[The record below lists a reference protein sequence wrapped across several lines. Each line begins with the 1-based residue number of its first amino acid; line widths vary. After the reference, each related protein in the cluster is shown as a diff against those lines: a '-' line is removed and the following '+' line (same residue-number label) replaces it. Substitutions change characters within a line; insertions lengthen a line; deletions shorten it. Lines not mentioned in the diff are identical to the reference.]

1 MHTQF
6 TQWLRALGLPSWF
19 VSPRDGDERNM
30 TRGMLDGFGVGMVEG
45 VRIFIPVLFTRLGAD
60 PLIIGLL
67 SSMPAIAG
75 IFLAIPLGMLINK
88 SNNVI
93 PWYAWS
99 RLLLFLS
106 YPIIAFIPLF
116 TDASTAILL
125 MLVVVAL
132 STLPQT
138 ALTLVFNVVMGS
150 IINITRRYFLM
161 SLRWSIL
168 GVCNGIAVFVAG
180 RYLTS
185 HADASGNATLTAY
198 ATVIGVASIFT
209 IFAFFPARKYE
220 VPAER
225 RDIQADPP
233 SLKSS
238 LTNIRHYLQNYP
250 TFRLFVICQAVFQA
264 GLIMA
269 VPLFPLH
276 WVRTLN
282 ADDNAIGTVSMVQSV
297 TLLIGYTLGT
307 YFATK
312 FNARVAILRI
322 CAIALGIYPL
332 ITALVGSMEPLII
345 VAALWGIA
353 TAGIELVIIDILL
366 DSCPP
371 GQVTAVMP
379 AYQLVMFGVNLIAPI
394 AGTWLARATDSTTA
408 LIVAA
413 GLHFLG
419 AALFILFKIGVKQ
432 TSINT
437 APVEQG

>member
-19 VSPRDGDERNM
+19 VNPRDGDERNM
-30 TRGMLDGFGVGMVEG
+30 TRGILDGFGVGMVEG

-75 IFLAIPLGMLINK
+75 IFLAIPLGMLISK

-116 TDASTAILL
+116 TDAPTAVIL

-132 STLPQT
+132 STIPQT

-150 IINITRRYFLM
+150 IIDITRRYFLM
-161 SLRWSIL
+161 SLRWSVI
-168 GVCNGIAVFVAG
+168 GVFNGIAVFLAG
-180 RYLTS
+180 RYLS
-185 HADASGNATLTAY
+185 GHADATGDTSLHAY

-220 VPAER
+220 VPVDR
-225 RDIQADPP
+225 RDIQATPP
-233 SLKSS
+233 SIKNS
-238 LTNIRHYLQNYP
+238 LANIRHYLQNYP
-250 TFRLFVICQAVFQA
+250 AFRLFVICQAVFQA
-264 GLIMA
+264 GLMMA

-282 ADDNAIGTVSMVQSV
+282 ADDYAIGTVSMVQSV
-297 TLLIGYTLGT
+297 TLLFGYTLGT

-332 ITALVGSMEPLII
+332 ITALVGSMEPLIF

-394 AGTWLARATDSTTA
+394 AGTWLARSTDSTTA

-413 GLHFLG
+413 ALHFLG
-419 AALFILFKIGVKQ
+419 AILFILFKIGVKQ
-432 TSINT
+432 ANPIPIHAS
-437 APVEQG
+437 E

>member
-1 MHTQF
+1 M
-6 TQWLRALGLPSWF
+6 
-19 VSPRDGDERNM
+19 
-30 TRGMLDGFGVGMVEG
+30 
-45 VRIFIPVLFTRLGAD
+45 
-60 PLIIGLL
+60 
-67 SSMPAIAG
+67 
-75 IFLAIPLGMLINK
+75 
-88 SNNVI
+88 
-93 PWYAWS
+93 
-99 RLLLFLS
+99 
-106 YPIIAFIPLF
+106 IAFIPLF
-116 TDASTAILL
+116 TDAPTAVIL
-125 MLVVVAL
+125 MLIIVAL

-150 IINITRRYFLM
+150 IIDITRRYFLM

-168 GVCNGIAVFVAG
+168 GVFNGIAVFLAG
-180 RYLTS
+180 QYLS
-185 HADASGNATLTAY
+185 GQADTSGNATLEAY
-198 ATVIGVASIFT
+198 ATVIGIASIFT

-220 VPAER
+220 VPPER
-225 RDIQADPP
+225 RDVQSAPP
-233 SLKSS
+233 SLNSS
-238 LTNIRHYLQNYP
+238 LTNIRHYLQAYP
-250 TFRLFVICQAVFQA
+250 KFRLFVICQAVFQA

-282 ADDNAIGTVSMVQSV
+282 ADDYAIGIVSMVQSV

-312 FNARVAILRI
+312 YNARVAILRI
-322 CAIALGIYPL
+322 CAIALGVYPL
-332 ITALVGSMEPLII
+332 ITALVGSMEPLIF

-394 AGTWLARATDSTTA
+394 AGTWIARATDSTTA

-413 GLHFLG
+413 ALHFLG
-419 AALFILFKIGVKQ
+419 AALFIFFKIGVTQ
-432 TSINT
+432 VQPTLHPTQPS
-437 APVEQG
+437 

>member
-1 MHTQF
+1 MQAQF
-6 TQWLRALGLPSWF
+6 TQWLRTLGLPSWL
-19 VSPRDGDERNM
+19 VTPRDGDERNM
-30 TRGMLDGFGVGMVEG
+30 TRGMLDGFGVGVVEG

-75 IFLAIPLGMLINK
+75 IFLAIPLGMFINK

-106 YPIIAFIPLF
+106 YPFIAFIPLF
-116 TDASTAILL
+116 TDAPTAVIL
-125 MLVVVAL
+125 MLIVVAL

-150 IINITRRYFLM
+150 IIDISRRYFLM

-168 GVCNGIAVFVAG
+168 GVFNGIAVFLAG
-180 RYLTS
+180 RYLS
-185 HADASGNATLTAY
+185 GQADASGNATLEAY
-198 ATVIGVASIFT
+198 ATVIGVASVFT
-209 IFAFFPARKYE
+209 IFAFLPAKKYE
-220 VPAER
+220 VPENR
-225 RDIQADPP
+225 RDIQSAPP

-264 GLIMA
+264 GLMMA

-322 CAIALGIYPL
+322 CAIGLGIYPL
-332 ITALVGSMEPLII
+332 ITALVGSMEPLIF

-379 AYQLVMFGVNLIAPI
+379 AYQLVMFGVNLLAPI
-394 AGTWLARATDSTTA
+394 IGTWIARSTDTTIA

-413 GLHFLG
+413 TLHFVG
-419 AALFILFKIGVKQ
+419 AALFIILKIGIKPEPIQNV
-432 TSINT
+432 SN
-437 APVEQG
+437 

>member
-1 MHTQF
+1 MQAQI

-19 VSPRDGDERNM
+19 VNPRDGDERNM
-30 TRGMLDGFGVGMVEG
+30 TRGMIDGVGVGLVEG

-67 SSMPAIAG
+67 SSMPAVAG
-75 IFLAIPLGMLINK
+75 IFLAIPLGMYISK

-106 YPIIAFIPLF
+106 YPIIAVIPLF
-116 TDASTAILL
+116 VDAPTAVLL
-125 MLVVVAL
+125 MLGVVAL

-150 IINITRRYFLM
+150 IIDISRRYFLM

-168 GVCNGIAVFVAG
+168 GVCNGIAVFMAG
-180 RYLTS
+180 RYLANHS
-185 HADASGNATLTAY
+185 DIQGY
-198 ATVIGVASIFT
+198 ATVIGVASLFT
-209 IFAFFPARKYE
+209 ILAFLPARKYE
-220 VPAER
+220 VPPER
-225 RDIQADPP
+225 RDVQTAPP
-233 SLKSS
+233 SFRTA
-238 LTNIRHYLQNYP
+238 LTNIGHYLKNYP
-250 TFRLFVICQAVFQA
+250 TFRMFVICQAVFQA

-276 WVRTLN
+276 WVRTLH
-282 ADDNAIGTVSMVQSV
+282 ADDNAIGTVSMIQSV

-322 CAIALGIYPL
+322 CAIGLGVYPL
-332 ITALVGSMEPLII
+332 ITALVGSMEPLIF

-394 AGTWLARATDSTTA
+394 IGTWLARTTDSTTA

-413 GLHFLG
+413 ALHFVG
-419 AALFILFKIGVKQ
+419 ALLFIIFKIGVKKDPISEQ
-432 TSINT
+432 SI
-437 APVEQG
+437 A